1 MTEAQKRASKKY
13 DANNT
18 RTFTIKL
25 NYNTDADLILYL
37 ESVENVQ
44 GLIKDLLQ
52 KAIYGGTE
60 HYEKICCD
68 GKGAEA

>member
-25 NYNTDADLILYL
+25 NYNTDANIIAYL
-37 ESVENVQ
+37 ENIENVQ
-44 GLIKDLLQ
+44 GLIKAL
-52 KAIYGGTE
+52 IN
-60 HYEKICCD
+60 EKID
-68 GKGAEA
+68 EITK

>member
-25 NYNTDADLILYL
+25 NYNTDANIIAYL
-37 ESVENVQ
+37 ESIENVQ
-44 GLIKDLLQ
+44 GLIKAL
-52 KAIYGGTE
+52 IN
-60 HYEKICCD
+60 EKID
-68 GKGAEA
+68 KITK

>member
-25 NYNTDADLILYL
+25 NYNTDANIIAYL
-37 ESVENVQ
+37 ESIENVQ
-44 GLIKDLLQ
+44 GLIKSL
-52 KAIYGGTE
+52 IN
-60 HYEKICCD
+60 EKID
-68 GKGAEA
+68 KITK